1 MSNNDE
7 IINTNESLDN
17 PEFGGFGS
25 DNETRQNGEET
36 KGQEVVKISPEDKP
50 VLNKVLFR
58 PMVSNVDNQR
68 PTTGGEIIQNLSN
81 KLSEKESIGAVGN
94 QSEPKIQEK
103 PSRMIDLNT
112 MSVEELQAL
121 KQALSN
127 TPVGMVKKNANHT
140 YTLRKMFG
148 KYIIDLQVPAF
159 LGFVDDP
166 VSLRKVETLFIKVK
180 FYGENDYTTV
190 KYSEFQKAERVKCEA
205 VSTKTEKKQVVEGQ
219 TYHKDS
225 GQLVEMVIENVATFL
240 TLKLPEGDLVELE
253 VKPSGAIN
261 G

>member
-1 MSNNDE
+1 MNE
-7 IINTNESLDN
+7 ETTNTNENLDN

-36 KGQEVVKISPEDKP
+36 KGQEIVKISPEPEDKP
-50 VLNKVLFR
+50 LPVMPVYKTNTDGNTGKV
-58 PMVSNVDNQR
+58 N
-68 PTTGGEIIQNLSN
+68 PTGNIIQNLSN
-81 KLSEKESIGAVGN
+81 KLSEKETTGAVGN
-94 QSEPKIQEK
+94 QNEAKIQEK
-103 PSRMIDLNT
+103 PSRMIDLNSMT
-112 MSVEELQAL
+112 TEELQIL

-127 TPVGMVKKNANHT
+127 TPVGMVKKSANHT

-148 KYIIDLQVPAF
+148 KYVIDLLVPAF
-159 LGFVDDP
+159 MGFVDDP

-180 FYGENDYTTV
+180 FYGENDYTVV

-205 VSTKTEKKQVVEGQ
+205 VSTKTEKRPVVEGQ
-219 TYHKDS
+219 TYHKDT
-225 GQLVEMVIENVATFL
+225 GQLVEMVVENVATFL